1 MTEWEPCEYAEGII
15 LLAAG
20 QLLNRASPGGLQL
33 FLISGVCTGAGN
45 PRHRPA
51 TGVVPRGA
59 LRVLSGELLRQQAE
73 QCYSLLGS
81 VST

>member
-1 MTEWEPCEYAEGII
+1 MTEWEPCEHAEELI

-20 QLLNRASPGGLQL
+20 QLLNRAGPGGLQL
-33 FLISGVCTGAGN
+33 FLTSRICTGVGN
-45 PRHRPA
+45 PRHPPA
-51 TGVVPRGA
+51 TGVVPGGA

-73 QCYSLLGS
+73 QCYTLLGS